1 MTYEEAIYY
10 LEHAS
15 QFGIQMGLG
24 RIRELLKRL
33 DNPQTKYK
41 TVHVTGTNGKGSVT
55 AMIAS
60 ALRCAGIRTGRYTS
74 PHLEDYTE
82 RIHVDGEDI
91 SRADFAEAVA
101 VVSQAVEAMVADGVE
116 RPTEFEM
123 ITAAKLHK

>member
-41 TVHVTGTNGKGSVT
+41 TVHVTGTNGKG
-55 AMIAS
+55 ARAP
-60 ALRCAGIRTGRYTS
+60 LR
-74 PHLEDYTE
+74 P
-82 RIHVDGEDI
+82 
-91 SRADFAEAVA
+91 
-101 VVSQAVEAMVADGVE
+101 
-116 RPTEFEM
+116 
-123 ITAAKLHK
+123 